1 MVFKSRL
8 AAVACSR
15 HCRASR
21 SRQRTQ
27 IMHMRACMQCY
38 ACSRGPAVAHVVRTD
53 RPAQQQPRS
62 ATSHHCCSP
71 RSTPAGRVRAASRPA
86 AANRRAAQLSGVRAA
101 PRRCRGGR
109 HERERFRRPHPEH
122 RPAPRPRARSRP
134 LKRGPVQLGAC
145 YLNKSFGT
153 KESWSSIFFPPE
165 APLRRGGVSRSGRW
179 AGKHTG
185 PTPLRSDPYVSLVP
199 GGVRSLLRK
208 RGHFPN

>member
-1 MVFKSRL
+1 MGGGGLLPALS
-8 AAVACSR
+8 
-15 HCRASR
+15 AST

-27 IMHMRACMQCY
+27 MRHMRACMQCY

-101 PRRCRGGR
+101 PRRCRGGTD
-109 HERERFRRPHPEH
+109 ERERFRPPNLEH

-134 LKRGPVQLGAC
+134 LKCGPVLLGDC
-145 YLNKSFGT
+145 YLNIRQRVKCASGVCSRRFIHAIFHGT
-153 KESWSSIFFPPE
+153 DW
-165 APLRRGGVSRSGRW
+165 RW
-179 AGKHTG
+179 G
-185 PTPLRSDPYVSLVP
+185 
-199 GGVRSLLRK
+199 
-208 RGHFPN
+208 